1 MNDMT
6 QETAYPRIDIKR
18 GHDRRVLK
26 GHPWIFSNE
35 LASSPAD
42 HTPGELV
49 RVHDSKGRFIG
60 TGYVNPHSLIA
71 VRLIRRTEG
80 AVDEQYLAGRIDAAL
95 ALRDRIYPGEDAIR
109 LIYSESD
116 GLPGL
121 VVDRYGDHLAVQV
134 TTAGM
139 ELLLPGILD
148 HLQLRTGARCM
159 VARND
164 IGIRKLEGL
173 EERVEILRG
182 ELDPALEIGY
192 EDLRLNVDLLG
203 GQKTGLFLDQR
214 DNQRTLLPYCSTGE
228 VLDCYCYQGIWSLL
242 ALRHGASHVT
252 GIDTS
257 SDALTLA
264 AAHATANDLAD
275 SVEWV
280 RNEVLEALKEY
291 RTLKREFDLVIVDPP
306 AFVRSRKH
314 LKAGLRGYLDLN
326 RKAFAVVASGGVLVT
341 CSCSQHVRPEMFLDT
356 VSHAAGLAGRHV
368 RVLAALGQSRDHPPL
383 LAAPETSYLKCLAL
397 HVE

>member
-1 MNDMT
+1 MNDMIH
-6 QETAYPRIDIKR
+6 ETALPRIDIKK

-35 LASSPAD
+35 LAASPAD
-42 HTPGELV
+42 RVPGELV
-49 RVHDSKGRFIG
+49 RVHDSKGRFLG

-71 VRLIRRTEG
+71 VRMLRRSEG
-80 AVDEQYLAGRIDAAL
+80 AIDEQYLAGRIDTAL
-95 ALRDRIYPGEDAIR
+95 ALRDRIYPGEDAVR

-148 HLQLRTGARCM
+148 HLEMRTGARCI

-173 EERVEILRG
+173 EECVEILRG
-182 ELDPALEIGY
+182 EVDPALEVSY
-192 EDLRLNVDLLG
+192 EGLQLNVDLLG

-214 DNQRTLLPYCSTGE
+214 DNQRTLLSWCSRGE
-228 VLDCYCYQGIWSLL
+228 VLDCYCYQGIWALQ
-242 ALRHGASHVT
+242 ALRYGASQVT
-252 GIDTS
+252 GIDS
-257 SDALTLA
+257 SADALTRA
-264 AAHATANDLAD
+264 AAHADANDLAD
-275 SVEWV
+275 RAEWV
-280 RNEVLEALKEY
+280 RDEVLEALKGFRAEG
-291 RTLKREFDLVIVDPP
+291 RTFDFVIVDPP

-326 RKAFAVVASGGVLVT
+326 RKALETVSPGGILVT
-341 CSCSQHVRPEMFLDT
+341 CSCSQHVQPEAFLET

-368 RVLAALGQSRDHPPL
+368 RVLTALGQSRDHPPL